1 MTKHEQIL
9 AYILSLPIGEKISV
23 RSVAKAL
30 QVSEGTAY
38 NAIKGAENKGIV
50 MTIERVG
57 TIRIERKRK
66 ENIEH
71 LTFAE
76 VVKIVDGQVVAGKSG
91 LHMQLNHFVIGAM
104 EIEAMMGYIHE
115 NDLLIVGNRSDA
127 HEMALQKGAAV
138 LITGGFQADNKTKI
152 LADQLNLPIIVSK
165 GDTYSVAKMINR
177 AIYDQL
183 IKKEILLVEDIAE
196 KACEEN
202 YLVKTDKIS
211 KWHERNIETK
221 NSRFPVVD
229 EQMKLIGIATSSDV
243 LGQPFDVKIEDVMT
257 KKIKSIHG
265 DISVAAAAHIMFQE
279 NVEFLP
285 VVDEKGKLIGV
296 LRKKAVNSAIQ
307 SNHRQIQESGTI
319 EDIVA
324 QAITLKSEPSD
335 FQPIYQVNFLPQFA
349 NYNGNISYGVITSAI
364 TEVANREFRKLNFS
378 DLMLENVTIYFMKS
392 MMMNNPLEIVPTIF
406 EIERYNGKMDIE
418 IKSSGE
424 LVGKAMLSC
433 RILEKKNY

>member
-9 AYILSLPIGEKISV
+9 QYISSLPIGEKISV
-23 RSVAKAL
+23 RAIAKVL

-91 LHMQLNHFVIGAM
+91 LHMRLNHFVIGAM
-104 EIEAMMGYIHE
+104 EIEAMMGYVHT

-127 HEMALQKGAAV
+127 HKLALQKGAAV
-138 LITGGFQADNKTKI
+138 LITGGFQADFKMKK
-152 LADQLNLPIIVSK
+152 LADELNLPIIVSK

-183 IKKEILLVEDIAE
+183 IKKDILLVEDVAE
-196 KACEEN
+196 KASEGN
-202 YLVKTDKIS
+202 FLYKTDEIS
-211 KWHERNIETK
+211 KWHDKNIETK
-221 NSRFPVVD
+221 YTRFPVVD
-229 EQMKLIGIATSSDV
+229 EQLRLVGIATSSDV
-243 LGQPFDVKIEDVMT
+243 LGQPFDVKIENVMT
-257 KKIKSIHG
+257 KKTKSIHG
-265 DISVAAAAHIMFQE
+265 DISVAAAAHLMLQE

-285 VVDEKGKLIGV
+285 VVDDKNRLVGV

-307 SNHRQIQESGTI
+307 LNHRQMQESGTL
-319 EDIVA
+319 EDIIA
-324 QAITLKSEPSD
+324 QAITLKFDSSELKPV
-335 FQPIYQVNFLPQFA
+335 YQMIFSPQFA
-349 NYNGNISYGVITSAI
+349 NYNGNISYGVITSAL

-378 DLMLENVTIYFMKS
+378 DLMLDNLTIYFLKN
-392 MMMNNPLEIVPTIF
+392 MMMNAQIEIYPTIF
-406 EIERYNGKMDIE
+406 EIERYSGKMDIE
-418 IKSSGE
+418 IKSAGE
-424 LVGKAMLSC
+424 IVGKAMLSC
-433 RILEKKNY
+433 RILDKKNY